1 MFKQFQ
7 TISNFR
13 QRSAIRFR
21 RFCHKAYAAF
31 CSLHRE
37 VTIGRVAAYMT
48 DLEMLKSGKSIAL
61 SALLLLAGVAPAEA
75 DEGVPKDSVPLTAQ
89 QLSLQEVLVVSHKAE
104 VHSEAYRLITQV
116 SRAEIEALPVQTVA
130 DILQYLPGVD
140 VRTRGANGAQ
150 ADISMRGGTFDQVLV
165 LINGVPLS
173 DFHTGHYAL
182 NIPVSTELIER
193 VEVLQGTSASLHG
206 AFSGA
211 INIVTKTTPPQPS
224 PQGREHD
231 VRLKLTAG
239 MNGLVNPEIAATL
252 AIPDKSSS
260 LERVKSSA
268 RSDCR
273 WPSVELPPG
282 GVKPLTINLSAEYSR
297 ADGYYAPSPTEK
309 EATACRN
316 SDFKLANL
324 YFQTRWRGL
333 DVQAGAQW
341 KDAGL
346 GMGYGFGSQ
355 DQFDA
360 TRTAFASAKYEHRWG
375 AWRLDAQAAYRAN
388 YDRYE
393 WHRGQRLYGNFH
405 FAQTASASIAA
416 HYASRIGTTSFGAG
430 VRNENM
436 HSTNLGDTIN
446 PNGQV
451 PNVADFP
458 LADVRVLDLVKG
470 GNRFHANY
478 YAEQTFYYA
487 GLSASI
493 GINGTYNTQF
503 GHHLGGG
510 ANIGYSF
517 EKAGTL
523 YANANRSLRMPTF
536 TDLYYNAGNQLGN
549 RNLKPEEAWL
559 LSIGYK
565 GTLNLLPS
573 TGRSGGA
580 FSWAVDW
587 YYRWGKN
594 IIDWVYV
601 PADTKRP
608 YHAENQQ
615 QVNATGVELSV
626 AYRFPSFFPPSWG
639 EREGPCI
646 SVDYAYTYLDL
657 NLKESGSRYLDYLS
671 HKLSIH
677 LEHGI
682 YKGLGASWTVRFQKR
697 EGQYNNAEGAV
708 TDYQPVWLLDGSIFW
723 QNKYL
728 RVSADCTN
736 MTNTRYYDY
745 GGILQPGAWA
755 KVSIKAML

>member
-1 MFKQFQ
+1 MFK
-7 TISNFR
+7 TILK
-13 QRSAIRFR
+13 QQGIRFR
-21 RFCHKAYAAF
+21 QFSHKAYAAF

-48 DLEMLKSGKSIAL
+48 DLEMLKSGKYIAV
-61 SALLLLAGVAPAEA
+61 SALLLFSGIAAVEA
-75 DEGVPKDSVPLTAQ
+75 DEGVPKDSVPLEAQ

-104 VHSEAYRLITQV
+104 VNSEAYRLITQV
-116 SRAEIEALPVQTVA
+116 SQAEIEALPIQTVA

-165 LINGVPLS
+165 LLNGVPLS

-182 NIPVSTELIER
+182 NIPVSTEMIER
-193 VEVLQGTSASLHG
+193 VEVLQGTSANLHG

-211 INIVTKTTPPQPS
+211 INIVTRNFPS
-224 PQGREHD
+224 LQGGDRG
-231 VRLKLTAG
+231 RLSLKLTAG
-239 MNGLVNPEIAATL
+239 MNGLVNPEIAATFAL
-252 AIPDKSSS
+252 PNHNS
-260 LERVKSSA
+260 LPCGEGR
-268 RSDCR
+268 
-273 WPSVELPPG
+273 G
-282 GVKPLTINLSAEYSR
+282 GVINLSAEYSR
-297 ADGYYAPSPTEK
+297 AEGYYAPRPTEK
-309 EATACRN
+309 EAAACRN
-316 SDFKLANL
+316 SDFQLANI

-360 TRTAFASAKYEHRWG
+360 TRTAFASGRYEHRWG

-405 FAQTASASIAA
+405 FAQTASAALSA
-416 HYASRIGTTSFGAG
+416 HYASKIGTTSFGVS

-446 PNGQV
+446 PDGQV

-458 LADVRVLDLVKG
+458 LTDVRVLDLVKG
-470 GNRFHANY
+470 GNRFHTNY

-510 ANIGYSF
+510 ANIGYEF
-517 EKAGTL
+517 KKAGTI
-523 YANANRSLRMPTF
+523 YVNANRSLRMPTF

-565 GTLNLLPS
+565 GNLSSLPFRE
-573 TGRSGGA
+573 GSGLGS
-580 FSWAVDW
+580 FSWSADW

-601 PADTKRP
+601 PTDTKRP
-608 YHAENQQ
+608 FHAENQQ
-615 QVNATGVELSV
+615 QVNATGLELSL
-626 AYRFPSFFPPSWG
+626 AYRLNEWL
-639 EREGPCI
+639 RCV

-657 NLKESGSRYLDYLS
+657 DLKEAGSRYLDYLS
-671 HKLSIH
+671 HKLAIH

-697 EGQYNNAEGAV
+697 EGQYNNAEGEVA
-708 TDYQPVWLLDGSIFW
+708 DYQPVWLLDGSVYW

-755 KVSIKAML
+755 KVSIKAKLY

>member
-1 MFKQFQ
+1 MFK
-7 TISNFR
+7 TILK
-13 QRSAIRFR
+13 QQGIRFR
-21 RFCHKAYAAF
+21 QFSHKAYAAF

-48 DLEMLKSGKSIAL
+48 DLEMLKSGKSIAV
-61 SALLLLAGVAPAEA
+61 SALLLFSGIAAVEA
-75 DEGVPKDSVPLTAQ
+75 DEGVPKDSVPLEAQ

-104 VHSEAYRLITQV
+104 VNSEAYRLITQV
-116 SRAEIEALPVQTVA
+116 SQAEIEALPIQTVA

-165 LINGVPLS
+165 LLNGVPLS

-182 NIPVSTELIER
+182 NIPVSTEMIER
-193 VEVLQGTSASLHG
+193 VEVLQGTSANLHG

-211 INIVTKTTPPQPS
+211 INIVTRNFPS
-224 PQGREHD
+224 LQGGDRG
-231 VRLKLTAG
+231 RLSLKLTAG
-239 MNGLVNPEIAATL
+239 MNGLVNPEVAASIQKDEAL
-252 AIPDKSSS
+252 F
-260 LERVKSSA
+260 
-268 RSDCR
+268 
-273 WPSVELPPG
+273 
-282 GVKPLTINLSAEYSR
+282 NLSAEYSR
-297 ADGYYAPSPTEK
+297 AEGYYAPRPTEK

-316 SDFKLANL
+316 SDFQLANI

-360 TRTAFASAKYEHRWG
+360 TRTAFASGRYEHRWG

-393 WHRGQRLYGNFH
+393 WHRDQRLYGNFH
-405 FAQTASASIAA
+405 FAQTASAALSA
-416 HYASRIGTTSFGAG
+416 HYASKIGTTSFGVS

-446 PNGQV
+446 PDGQV

-470 GNRFHANY
+470 GNRFHTNY

-510 ANIGYSF
+510 ANIGYEF
-517 EKAGTL
+517 KKAGTI
-523 YANANRSLRMPTF
+523 YMNANRSLRMPTF

-565 GTLNLLPS
+565 GNLSPTLS
-573 TGRSGGA
+573 SREGGR

-601 PADTKRP
+601 PTDTKRP
-608 YHAENQQ
+608 FHAENQQ
-615 QVNATGVELSV
+615 QVNATGLELSL
-626 AYRFPSFFPPSWG
+626 AYRLNEWL
-639 EREGPCI
+639 RCV

-657 NLKESGSRYLDYLS
+657 DLKEAGSRYLDYLS
-671 HKLSIH
+671 HKLAIH

-697 EGQYNNAEGAV
+697 EGQYNNAEGEVA
-708 TDYQPVWLLDGSIFW
+708 DYQPVWLLDGSVYW

-736 MTNTRYYDY
+736 MTNSRYYDY

-755 KVSIKAML
+755 KVSIKAKLY

>member
-1 MFKQFQ
+1 MYAFLLKADSGRLKTYFMFK
-7 TISNFR
+7 TILK
-13 QRSAIRFR
+13 QQGIRFR
-21 RFCHKAYAAF
+21 QFSHKAYAAF

-48 DLEMLKSGKSIAL
+48 DLEMLKSGKSIAV
-61 SALLLLAGVAPAEA
+61 SALLLFSGIAAVEA
-75 DEGVPKDSVPLTAQ
+75 DEGVPKDSVPLEAQ

-104 VHSEAYRLITQV
+104 VNSEAYRLITQV
-116 SRAEIEALPVQTVA
+116 SQAEIEALPIQTVA

-165 LINGVPLS
+165 LLNGVPLS

-182 NIPVSTELIER
+182 NIPVSTEMIER
-193 VEVLQGTSASLHG
+193 VEVLQGTSANLHG

-231 VRLKLTAG
+231 LALKLTAG
-239 MNGLVNPEIAATL
+239 MNGLVNPEVAASIQKDEAL
-252 AIPDKSSS
+252 F
-260 LERVKSSA
+260 
-268 RSDCR
+268 
-273 WPSVELPPG
+273 
-282 GVKPLTINLSAEYSR
+282 NLSAEYSR
-297 ADGYYAPSPTEK
+297 AEGYYAPRPTEK

-316 SDFKLANL
+316 SDFQLANI

-360 TRTAFASAKYEHRWG
+360 TRTAFASGRYEHRWG

-393 WHRGQRLYGNFH
+393 WHRDQRLYGNFH
-405 FAQTASASIAA
+405 FAQTASAALSA
-416 HYASRIGTTSFGAG
+416 HYASKIGTTSFGVS

-446 PNGQV
+446 PDGQV

-458 LADVRVLDLVKG
+458 LADVRVLDLIKG
-470 GNRFHANY
+470 GNRFHTNY

-503 GHHLGGG
+503 GHHLGGE
-510 ANIGYSF
+510 ANIGYEF
-517 EKAGTL
+517 KKAGTI
-523 YANANRSLRMPTF
+523 YVNANRSLRMPTF

-559 LSIGYK
+559 LSVGYK
-565 GTLNLLPS
+565 GNLSSLPCGE
-573 TGRSGGA
+573 GRGGVIS
-580 FSWAVDW
+580 FSADW

-601 PADTKRP
+601 PTDTKRP
-608 YHAENQQ
+608 FHAENQQ
-615 QVNATGVELSV
+615 QVNATGLELSL
-626 AYRFPSFFPPSWG
+626 AYRLNEWL
-639 EREGPCI
+639 RCV

-657 NLKESGSRYLDYLS
+657 DLKEAGSRYLDYLS
-671 HKLSIH
+671 HKLAIH

-682 YKGLGASWTVRFQKR
+682 YKGFGASWTVRFQKR
-697 EGQYNNAEGAV
+697 EGQYNNAEGEVA
-708 TDYQPVWLLDGSIFW
+708 DYQPVWLLDGSVYW
-723 QNKYL
+723 QNQYL

-755 KVSIKAML
+755 KVSIKAKLY

>member
-1 MFKQFQ
+1 MFK
-7 TISNFR
+7 TILK
-13 QRSAIRFR
+13 QQGIRFR
-21 RFCHKAYAAF
+21 QFSHKAYAAF

-48 DLEMLKSGKSIAL
+48 DLEMLKSGKSIAV
-61 SALLLLAGVAPAEA
+61 SALLLFSGIAAVEA
-75 DEGVPKDSVPLTAQ
+75 DEGVPKDSVPLEAQ

-104 VHSEAYRLITQV
+104 VNSEAYRLITQV
-116 SRAEIEALPVQTVA
+116 SQAEIEALPIQTVA

-165 LINGVPLS
+165 LLNGVPLS

-182 NIPVSTELIER
+182 NIPVSTEMIER
-193 VEVLQGTSASLHG
+193 VEVLQGTSANLHG

-211 INIVTKTTPPQPS
+211 INIVTRNFPS
-224 PQGREHD
+224 LQGGDRG
-231 VRLKLTAG
+231 RLSLKLTAG
-239 MNGLVNPEIAATL
+239 MNGLVNPEVAASIQKDEAL
-252 AIPDKSSS
+252 F
-260 LERVKSSA
+260 
-268 RSDCR
+268 
-273 WPSVELPPG
+273 
-282 GVKPLTINLSAEYSR
+282 NLSAEYSR
-297 ADGYYAPSPTEK
+297 AEGYYAPRPTEK

-316 SDFKLANL
+316 SDFQLANI

-360 TRTAFASAKYEHRWG
+360 TRTAFASGRYEHRWG

-405 FAQTASASIAA
+405 FAQTASAALSA
-416 HYASRIGTTSFGAG
+416 HYASRVGTTSFGVS

-446 PNGQV
+446 PDGQV

-470 GNRFHANY
+470 GNRFHTNY

-503 GHHLGGG
+503 GHHVGGG
-510 ANIGYSF
+510 ANIGYEF
-517 EKAGTL
+517 KKAGTI
-523 YANANRSLRMPTF
+523 YVNANRSLRMPTF

-549 RNLKPEEAWL
+549 RNLKPEEASL

-565 GTLNLLPS
+565 GNLSPTLS
-573 TGRSGGA
+573 SREGGR

-601 PADTKRP
+601 PTDTKRP
-608 YHAENQQ
+608 FHAENQQ
-615 QVNATGVELSV
+615 QVNATGLELSL
-626 AYRFPSFFPPSWG
+626 AYRLNEWL
-639 EREGPCI
+639 RCV

-657 NLKESGSRYLDYLS
+657 DLKEAGSRYLDYLS
-671 HKLSIH
+671 HKLAIH

-697 EGQYNNAEGAV
+697 EGQYNNAEGEVA
-708 TDYQPVWLLDGSIFW
+708 DYQPVWLLDGSVYW

-755 KVSIKAML
+755 KVSIKAKLY

>member
-1 MFKQFQ
+1 MFK
-7 TISNFR
+7 TILK
-13 QRSAIRFR
+13 QQGIRFR
-21 RFCHKAYAAF
+21 QFSHKAYAAF

-48 DLEMLKSGKSIAL
+48 DLEMLKSGKSIAV
-61 SALLLLAGVAPAEA
+61 SALLLFSGIAAVEA
-75 DEGVPKDSVPLTAQ
+75 DEGVPKDSVPLEAQ

-104 VHSEAYRLITQV
+104 VNSEAYRLITQV
-116 SRAEIEALPVQTVA
+116 SQAEIEALPVQTVA

-165 LINGVPLS
+165 LLNGVPLS

-182 NIPVSTELIER
+182 NIPVSTEMIER
-193 VEVLQGTSASLHG
+193 VEVLQGTSANLHG

-211 INIVTKTTPPQPS
+211 INIVTKTTLPQPS

-231 VRLKLTAG
+231 LALKLTAG

-252 AIPDKSSS
+252 AIPNKNS
-260 LERVKSSA
+260 LPCGEGR
-268 RSDCR
+268 
-273 WPSVELPPG
+273 G
-282 GVKPLTINLSAEYSR
+282 GVINLSAEYSR
-297 ADGYYAPSPTEK
+297 AEGYYAPRPTEK

-316 SDFKLANL
+316 SDFQLANI

-360 TRTAFASAKYEHRWG
+360 TRTAFASGRYEHRWG

-393 WHRGQRLYGNFH
+393 WHRDQRLYGNFH
-405 FAQTASASIAA
+405 FAQTASAALSA
-416 HYASRIGTTSFGAG
+416 HYASRVGTTSFGVS

-446 PNGQV
+446 PAGQV
-451 PNVADFP
+451 PNVKDFP
-458 LADVRVLDLVKG
+458 LSQVRVLDLVKG
-470 GNRFHANY
+470 GNRFHTNY

-510 ANIGYSF
+510 ANIGYEF
-517 EKAGTL
+517 KKAGTV
-523 YANANRSLRMPTF
+523 YVNANRSLRMPTF

-559 LSIGYK
+559 LSVGYK
-565 GTLNLLPS
+565 GTWKPNPDPS
-573 TGRSGGA
+573 LKGRENKYGS
-580 FSWAVDW
+580 FSWAIDW

-601 PADTKRP
+601 PTDTKRP
-608 YHAENQQ
+608 FHAENQQ
-615 QVNATGVELSV
+615 QVNATGLELSL
-626 AYRFPSFFPPSWG
+626 AYRLNEWL
-639 EREGPCI
+639 RCV

-657 NLKESGSRYLDYLS
+657 DLKEAGSRYLDYLS
-671 HKLSIH
+671 HKLAIH

-697 EGQYNNAEGAV
+697 EGQYNNAEGEVA
-708 TDYQPVWLLDGSIFW
+708 DYQPVWLLDGSVYW
-723 QNKYL
+723 KNKYL

-736 MTNTRYYDY
+736 ITNTRYYDY

-755 KVSIKAML
+755 KISIKAKL

>member
-1 MFKQFQ
+1 MFK
-7 TISNFR
+7 TILK
-13 QRSAIRFR
+13 QQGIRFR
-21 RFCHKAYAAF
+21 RFCHKAYAVF

-48 DLEMLKSGKSIAL
+48 DLEMLKSGKSVAV
-61 SALLLLAGVAPAEA
+61 SALLLFSGIAAVEA
-75 DEGVPKDSVPLTAQ
+75 DEGVPKDSVPLEDQ
-89 QLSLQEVLVVSHKAE
+89 QLCLQEVFVVSHKAE
-104 VHSEAYRLITQV
+104 VNSEAYRLITQV
-116 SRAEIEALPVQTVA
+116 SQAEIEALPVQTVA

-140 VRTRGANGAQ
+140 VRTRGTNGAQ

-165 LINGVPLS
+165 LLNGVPLS

-182 NIPVSTELIER
+182 NIPVSTEMIER
-193 VEVLQGTSASLHG
+193 VEVLQGTSANLHG

-211 INIVTKTTPPQPS
+211 INIVTKTTLPQPS

-231 VRLKLTAG
+231 LALKLTAG

-252 AIPDKSSS
+252 AIPNKNS
-260 LERVKSSA
+260 LPCGEGR
-268 RSDCR
+268 
-273 WPSVELPPG
+273 G
-282 GVKPLTINLSAEYSR
+282 GVINLSAEYSR
-297 ADGYYAPSPTEK
+297 AEGYYAPRPTEK

-316 SDFKLANL
+316 SDFQLANI

-360 TRTAFASAKYEHRWG
+360 TRTAFASGRYEHRWG

-393 WHRGQRLYGNFH
+393 WHRDQRLYGNFH
-405 FAQTASASIAA
+405 FAQTASAALSA
-416 HYASRIGTTSFGAG
+416 HYASRVGTTSFGVS

-446 PNGQV
+446 PDGQV
-451 PNVADFP
+451 PNVKDFP
-458 LADVRVLDLVKG
+458 LSQVRVLDLVKG
-470 GNRFHANY
+470 GNRFHTNY
-478 YAEQTFYYA
+478 YAEQSFYYA

-510 ANIGYSF
+510 ANIGYEF
-517 EKAGTL
+517 KKAGTV
-523 YANANRSLRMPTF
+523 YVNANRSLRMPTF

-559 LSIGYK
+559 LSVGYK
-565 GTLNLLPS
+565 YTPDFGKKGKLS
-573 TGRSGGA
+573 
-580 FSWAVDW
+580 FSVDW

-601 PADTKRP
+601 PTDTKRP
-608 YHAENQQ
+608 FHAENQQ
-615 QVNATGVELSV
+615 QVNATGLELSL
-626 AYRFPSFFPPSWG
+626 AYRLNEWL
-639 EREGPCI
+639 RCV

-657 NLKESGSRYLDYLS
+657 DLKEAGSRYLDYLS
-671 HKLSIH
+671 HKLAIR

-697 EGQYNNAEGAV
+697 EGQYNNAEGEVA
-708 TDYQPVWLLDGSIFW
+708 DYQPVWLLDGSVYW

-736 MTNTRYYDY
+736 ITNTRYYDY

-755 KVSIKAML
+755 KISIKAKL

>member
-1 MFKQFQ
+1 MHAFLKANNYFMFK
-7 TISNFR
+7 TILK
-13 QRSAIRFR
+13 QQGIRFR

-48 DLEMLKSGKSIAL
+48 DLEMLKSGKSIAV
-61 SALLLLAGVAPAEA
+61 SALLLFSGIAAVEA
-75 DEGVPKDSVPLTAQ
+75 DEGVPKDSVPLEAQ

-104 VHSEAYRLITQV
+104 VNSEAYRLITQV
-116 SRAEIEALPVQTVA
+116 SHAEIEALPIQTVA

-150 ADISMRGGTFDQVLV
+150 ADISMRGGTFDQALV
-165 LINGVPLS
+165 LLNGVPLS

-182 NIPVSTELIER
+182 NIPVSTEMIER
-193 VEVLQGTSASLHG
+193 VEVLQGTSANLHG

-211 INIVTKTTPPQPS
+211 INIVTKSS
-224 PQGREHD
+224 PEIS
-231 VRLKLTAG
+231 LKLTAG
-239 MNGLVNPEIAATL
+239 MNGLVNPELAASIQKDEALFNVST
-252 AIPDKSSS
+252 
-260 LERVKSSA
+260 
-268 RSDCR
+268 
-273 WPSVELPPG
+273 
-282 GVKPLTINLSAEYSR
+282 EYSR
-297 ADGYYAPSPTEK
+297 AEGYYAPQPTEK

-316 SDFKLANL
+316 SDFQLANIF
-324 YFQTRWRGL
+324 FQTRWRGL

-360 TRTAFASAKYEHRWG
+360 TRTAFASGRYEHRWG
-375 AWRLDAQAAYRAN
+375 AWRLDAQASYRAN

-393 WHRGQRLYGNFH
+393 WHRDQRLYGNFH
-405 FAQTASASIAA
+405 FAQSASAALSA
-416 HYASRIGTTSFGAG
+416 HYASRVGTISFGVS

-446 PNGQV
+446 PDGQV
-451 PNVADFP
+451 PNVKDFQ
-458 LADVRVLDLVKG
+458 LSQVRVLDLVKG
-470 GNRFHANY
+470 GNRFHTNY

-510 ANIGYSF
+510 ANIGYEF
-517 EKAGTL
+517 KKAGTI

-549 RNLKPEEAWL
+549 MNLKPEEAWL

-565 GTLNLLPS
+565 YTPDFGKKGKLS
-573 TGRSGGA
+573 
-580 FSWAVDW
+580 FSVDW

-601 PADTKRP
+601 PTDTKRP
-608 YHAENQQ
+608 FHAENQQ
-615 QVNATGVELSV
+615 QVNATGLELSL
-626 AYRFPSFFPPSWG
+626 AYRLNEWL
-639 EREGPCI
+639 RCV

-657 NLKESGSRYLDYLS
+657 DLKEAGSRYLDYLS
-671 HKLSIH
+671 HKLAIH

-682 YKGLGASWTVRFQKR
+682 YKGFGASWTVRFQKR
-697 EGQYNNAEGAV
+697 EGQYNNAEGEVA
-708 TDYQPVWLLDGSIFW
+708 DYQPVWLLDGSVYW

-736 MTNTRYYDY
+736 MTNSRYYDY

-755 KVSIKAML
+755 KISIKAKL

>member
-1 MFKQFQ
+1 MFK
-7 TISNFR
+7 TILK
-13 QRSAIRFR
+13 QQGIRFR
-21 RFCHKAYAAF
+21 QFSHKAYAAF

-48 DLEMLKSGKSIAL
+48 DLEMLKSGKSIAV
-61 SALLLLAGVAPAEA
+61 SALLLFSGIAAVEA
-75 DEGVPKDSVPLTAQ
+75 DEGVPKDSVPLEAQ

-104 VHSEAYRLITQV
+104 VNSEAYRLITQV
-116 SRAEIEALPVQTVA
+116 SQAEIEALPIQTVA

-165 LINGVPLS
+165 LLNGVPLS

-182 NIPVSTELIER
+182 NIPVSTEMIER
-193 VEVLQGTSASLHG
+193 VEVLQGTSANLHG

-211 INIVTKTTPPQPS
+211 INIVTKTTPPQGVLRTATGS
-224 PQGREHD
+224 PIEQSSSPAQGREHD
-231 VRLKLTAG
+231 LALKLTAG
-239 MNGLVNPEIAATL
+239 MNGLVNSEIAATFAL
-252 AIPDKSSS
+252 PNHNS
-260 LERVKSSA
+260 LPCGEGR
-268 RSDCR
+268 
-273 WPSVELPPG
+273 G
-282 GVKPLTINLSAEYSR
+282 GVINLSAEYSR
-297 ADGYYAPSPTEK
+297 AEGYYAPRPTEK

-316 SDFKLANL
+316 SDFQLANI

-355 DQFDA
+355 DQLDA
-360 TRTAFASAKYEHRWG
+360 TRTAFASGRYEHRWG

-393 WHRGQRLYGNFH
+393 WHRDQRLYGNFH
-405 FAQTASASIAA
+405 FAQTASSALSA
-416 HYASRIGTTSFGAG
+416 HYASKIGTTSFGVS

-446 PNGQV
+446 PDGQV

-470 GNRFHANY
+470 GNRFHTNY

-510 ANIGYSF
+510 ANIGYEF
-517 EKAGTL
+517 KKAGTI
-523 YANANRSLRMPTF
+523 YVNANRSLRMPTF

-565 GTLNLLPS
+565 GNLSPTLS
-573 TGRSGGA
+573 SREGGR

-601 PADTKRP
+601 PTDTKRP
-608 YHAENQQ
+608 FHAENQQ
-615 QVNATGVELSV
+615 QVNAIGLELSL
-626 AYRFPSFFPPSWG
+626 AYRLNEWL
-639 EREGPCI
+639 RCV

-657 NLKESGSRYLDYLS
+657 DLKEAGSRYLDYLS
-671 HKLSIH
+671 HKLAIH

-682 YKGLGASWTVRFQKR
+682 YKGFGASWTVRFQKR
-697 EGQYNNAEGAV
+697 EGQYNNAEGEVA
-708 TDYQPVWLLDGSIFW
+708 DYQPVWLLDGSVYW

-736 MTNTRYYDY
+736 MTNSRYYDY

-755 KVSIKAML
+755 KISIKAKL

>member
-1 MFKQFQ
+1 MFK
-7 TISNFR
+7 TILK
-13 QRSAIRFR
+13 QQGIRFR

-48 DLEMLKSGKSIAL
+48 DLEMLKSGKSVAV
-61 SALLLLAGVAPAEA
+61 SALLLFSGIAAVEA
-75 DEGVPKDSVPLTAQ
+75 DEGVPKDSVPLEAQ
-89 QLSLQEVLVVSHKAE
+89 QLSLQEVLVFSHKAE
-104 VHSEAYRLITQV
+104 VNSEAYRLITQV
-116 SRAEIEALPVQTVA
+116 SQAEIEALPVQTVA

-165 LINGVPLS
+165 LLNGVPLS

-182 NIPVSTELIER
+182 NIPVSTEMIER
-193 VEVLQGTSASLHG
+193 VEVLQGTSANLHG

-211 INIVTKTTPPQPS
+211 INIVTKTTLPQPS

-231 VRLKLTAG
+231 LALKLTAG

-252 AIPDKSSS
+252 AIPNKNS
-260 LERVKSSA
+260 LPCGEGR
-268 RSDCR
+268 
-273 WPSVELPPG
+273 G
-282 GVKPLTINLSAEYSR
+282 GVINLSAEYSR
-297 ADGYYAPSPTEK
+297 AEGYYAPRPTEK

-316 SDFKLANL
+316 SDFQLANI

-360 TRTAFASAKYEHRWG
+360 TRTAFASGRYEHRWG

-393 WHRGQRLYGNFH
+393 WHRDQRLYGNFH
-405 FAQTASASIAA
+405 FAQTASAALSA
-416 HYASRIGTTSFGAG
+416 HYASRVGTTSFGVS

-451 PNVADFP
+451 PNVEGFP
-458 LADVRVLDLVKG
+458 LSQVRVLDLVKG
-470 GNRFHANY
+470 GNRFHTNY

-510 ANIGYSF
+510 ANIGYEF
-517 EKAGTL
+517 KKAGTV
-523 YANANRSLRMPTF
+523 YVNANRSLRMPTF

-565 GTLNLLPS
+565 GNISPFRGLG
-573 TGRSGGA
+573 GRGGS
-580 FSWAVDW
+580 FSWSADW

-601 PADTKRP
+601 PTDTKRP
-608 YHAENQQ
+608 FHAENQQ
-615 QVNATGVELSV
+615 QVNATGLELSL
-626 AYRFPSFFPPSWG
+626 AYRLNEWL
-639 EREGPCI
+639 RCV

-657 NLKESGSRYLDYLS
+657 DLKEAGSRYLDYLS
-671 HKLSIH
+671 HKLAIH

-697 EGQYNNAEGAV
+697 EGQYNNAEGEVA
-708 TDYQPVWLLDGSIFW
+708 DYQPVWLLDGSVYW
-723 QNKYL
+723 KNKYL

-736 MTNTRYYDY
+736 ITNTRYYDY

-755 KVSIKAML
+755 KISIKAKL

>member
-1 MFKQFQ
+1 MHAFLLKADSGRLKTYFMFK
-7 TISNFR
+7 TILK
-13 QRSAIRFR
+13 QQGIRFR
-21 RFCHKAYAAF
+21 QFSHKAYAAF

-48 DLEMLKSGKSIAL
+48 DLEMLKSGKSIAV
-61 SALLLLAGVAPAEA
+61 SALLLFSGIAAVEA
-75 DEGVPKDSVPLTAQ
+75 DEGVPKDSVPLEAQ

-104 VHSEAYRLITQV
+104 VNSEAYRLITQV
-116 SRAEIEALPVQTVA
+116 SQAEIEALPIQTVA

-165 LINGVPLS
+165 LLNGVPLS

-182 NIPVSTELIER
+182 NIPVSTEMIER
-193 VEVLQGTSASLHG
+193 VEVLQGTSANLHG

-231 VRLKLTAG
+231 LTLKLTAG
-239 MNGLVNPEIAATL
+239 MNGLVNPEVAASIQKDEAL
-252 AIPDKSSS
+252 F
-260 LERVKSSA
+260 
-268 RSDCR
+268 
-273 WPSVELPPG
+273 
-282 GVKPLTINLSAEYSR
+282 NLSAEYSR
-297 ADGYYAPSPTEK
+297 AEGYYAPRPTEK

-316 SDFKLANL
+316 SDFQLANI

-360 TRTAFASAKYEHRWG
+360 TRTAFASGRYEHRWG

-405 FAQTASASIAA
+405 FAQTASAALSA
-416 HYASRIGTTSFGAG
+416 HYASKIGTTSFGVS

-446 PNGQV
+446 PDGQV

-470 GNRFHANY
+470 GNRFHTNY

-503 GHHLGGG
+503 GHHVGGG
-510 ANIGYSF
+510 ANIGYEF
-517 EKAGTL
+517 KKAGTI
-523 YANANRSLRMPTF
+523 YVNANRSLRMPTF

-565 GTLNLLPS
+565 GNLSSLPCGE
-573 TGRSGGA
+573 GRGGVIS
-580 FSWAVDW
+580 FSADW

-601 PADTKRP
+601 PTDTKRP
-608 YHAENQQ
+608 FHAENQQ
-615 QVNATGVELSV
+615 QVNATGLELSL
-626 AYRFPSFFPPSWG
+626 AYRLNEWL
-639 EREGPCI
+639 RCV

-657 NLKESGSRYLDYLS
+657 DLKEAGSRYLDYLS
-671 HKLSIH
+671 HKLAIH

-697 EGQYNNAEGAV
+697 EGQYNNAEGEVA
-708 TDYQPVWLLDGSIFW
+708 DYQPVWLLDGSVYW

-736 MTNTRYYDY
+736 MTNSRYYDY

-755 KVSIKAML
+755 KVSIKAKLY

>member
-1 MFKQFQ
+1 MFKVILKQQ
-7 TISNFR
+7 G
-13 QRSAIRFR
+13 IRFR

-31 CSLHRE
+31 CSVHRE

-48 DLEMLKSGKSIAL
+48 DLEMLKSGKSIAV
-61 SALLLLAGVAPAEA
+61 SALLLFAGVASAET
-75 DEGVPKDSVPLTAQ
+75 DEGVPKDSVPLNSQ

-116 SRAEIEALPVQTVA
+116 SHAEIEALPIQSVA
-130 DILQYLPGVD
+130 DILQYLPGID

-165 LINGVPLS
+165 LLNGVPLS

-182 NIPVSTELIER
+182 NIPISSEIIER
-193 VEVLQGTSASLHG
+193 VEVLQGTSANLHG

-211 INIVTKTTPPQPS
+211 INIVTRTAVSTGKD
-224 PQGREHD
+224 HD
-231 VRLKLTAG
+231 VALKLTAG
-239 MNGLVNPEIAATL
+239 MNGLVNPQVAASIKKDEAL
-252 AIPDKSSS
+252 FN
-260 LERVKSSA
+260 V
-268 RSDCR
+268 
-273 WPSVELPPG
+273 
-282 GVKPLTINLSAEYSR
+282 SAEYSR
-297 ADGYYAPSPTEK
+297 AEGYYAPNPTEK
-309 EATACRN
+309 EAIACRN
-316 SDFKLANL
+316 SDFQLANL
-324 YFQTRWRGL
+324 YFQTRWKGL

-405 FAQTASASIAA
+405 FAQTASASLAA
-416 HYASRIGTTSFGAG
+416 HYASQVGTTSFGVS

-451 PNVADFP
+451 PNVAGFP
-458 LADVRVLDLVKG
+458 LSEVRVLDLVKG
-470 GNRFHANY
+470 GNRFHTNY

-510 ANIGYSF
+510 ANIGYTF

-559 LSIGYK
+559 LSVGYK
-565 GTLNLLPS
+565 YTPDFGKAGKLSLS
-573 TGRSGGA
+573 A
-580 FSWAVDW
+580 DW

-601 PADTKRP
+601 PTDTKRP
-608 YHAENQQ
+608 YHAMNQQ

-626 AYRFPSFFPPSWG
+626 AYRLNKWL
-639 EREGPCI
+639 RCI

-682 YKGLGASWTVRFQKR
+682 YKGLGASWTVRFHKR

-708 TDYQPVWLLDGSIFW
+708 ADYQPVWLLDGSIFW

>member
-1 MFKQFQ
+1 MFK
-7 TISNFR
+7 TILK
-13 QRSAIRFR
+13 QQGIRFR
-21 RFCHKAYAAF
+21 QFSHKAYAAF

-48 DLEMLKSGKSIAL
+48 DLEMLKSGKSIAV
-61 SALLLLAGVAPAEA
+61 SALLLFSGIAAVEA
-75 DEGVPKDSVPLTAQ
+75 DEGVPKDSVPLEAQ

-104 VHSEAYRLITQV
+104 VNSEAYRLITQV
-116 SRAEIEALPVQTVA
+116 SQAEIEALPIQTVA

-165 LINGVPLS
+165 LLNGVPLS

-182 NIPVSTELIER
+182 NIPVSTEMIER
-193 VEVLQGTSASLHG
+193 VEVLQGTSANLHG

-231 VRLKLTAG
+231 LTLKLTAG
-239 MNGLVNPEIAATL
+239 MNGLVNPEVAASIQKDEAL
-252 AIPDKSSS
+252 F
-260 LERVKSSA
+260 
-268 RSDCR
+268 
-273 WPSVELPPG
+273 
-282 GVKPLTINLSAEYSR
+282 NLSAEYSR
-297 ADGYYAPSPTEK
+297 AEGYYAPRPTEK

-316 SDFKLANL
+316 SDFQLANI

-360 TRTAFASAKYEHRWG
+360 TRTAFASGRYEHRWG

-405 FAQTASASIAA
+405 FAQTASAALSA
-416 HYASRIGTTSFGAG
+416 HYASKVGTTSFGVS

-446 PNGQV
+446 PDGQV

-470 GNRFHANY
+470 GNRFHTNY

-510 ANIGYSF
+510 ANIGYEF
-517 EKAGTL
+517 KKAGTI
-523 YANANRSLRMPTF
+523 YVNANRSLRMPTF

-565 GTLNLLPS
+565 GNLSPTLS
-573 TGRSGGA
+573 SREGGR

-601 PADTKRP
+601 PTDTKRP
-608 YHAENQQ
+608 FHAENQQ
-615 QVNATGVELSV
+615 QVNATGLELSL
-626 AYRFPSFFPPSWG
+626 AYRLNEWL
-639 EREGPCI
+639 RCV

-657 NLKESGSRYLDYLS
+657 DLKEAGSRYLDYLS
-671 HKLSIH
+671 HKLAIH

-682 YKGLGASWTVRFQKR
+682 YKGFGASWTVRFQKR
-697 EGQYNNAEGAV
+697 EGQYNNAEGEVA
-708 TDYQPVWLLDGSIFW
+708 DYQPVWLLDGSVYW

-755 KVSIKAML
+755 KVSIKAKLY

>member
-1 MFKQFQ
+1 MFK
-7 TISNFR
+7 TILK
-13 QRSAIRFR
+13 QQGIRFR
-21 RFCHKAYAAF
+21 QFSHKAYAAF

-48 DLEMLKSGKSIAL
+48 DLEMLKSGKSIAV
-61 SALLLLAGVAPAEA
+61 SALLLFSGIAAVEA
-75 DEGVPKDSVPLTAQ
+75 DEGVPKDSVPLEAQ

-104 VHSEAYRLITQV
+104 VNSEAYRLITQV
-116 SRAEIEALPVQTVA
+116 SQAEIEALPIQTVA

-165 LINGVPLS
+165 LLNGVPLS

-182 NIPVSTELIER
+182 NIPVSTEMIER
-193 VEVLQGTSASLHG
+193 VEVLQGTSANLHG

-211 INIVTKTTPPQPS
+211 INIVTKTTPPQGVLRTATGS
-224 PQGREHD
+224 PIEQSSSPAQGREHD
-231 VRLKLTAG
+231 LTLKLTAG
-239 MNGLVNPEIAATL
+239 MNGLVNPEVAASIQKDEAL
-252 AIPDKSSS
+252 F
-260 LERVKSSA
+260 
-268 RSDCR
+268 
-273 WPSVELPPG
+273 
-282 GVKPLTINLSAEYSR
+282 NLSAEYSR
-297 ADGYYAPSPTEK
+297 AEGYYAPRPTEK

-316 SDFKLANL
+316 SDFQLANI

-360 TRTAFASAKYEHRWG
+360 TRTAFASGRYEHRWG
-375 AWRLDAQAAYRAN
+375 AWRLEAQAAYRAN

-393 WHRGQRLYGNFH
+393 WHRDQRLYGNFH
-405 FAQTASASIAA
+405 FAQTASAALSA
-416 HYASRIGTTSFGAG
+416 HYASKIGTTSFG
-430 VRNENM
+430 VSIRNENM

-446 PNGQV
+446 PDGQV

-458 LADVRVLDLVKG
+458 LTDVRVLDLVKG
-470 GNRFHANY
+470 GNRFHTNY

-510 ANIGYSF
+510 ANIGYEF
-517 EKAGTL
+517 KKAGTI
-523 YANANRSLRMPTF
+523 YVNANRSLRMPTF

-565 GTLNLLPS
+565 GNLSPFR
-573 TGRSGGA
+573 GSGGS
-580 FSWAVDW
+580 FSWSVDW

-601 PADTKRP
+601 PTDTKRP
-608 YHAENQQ
+608 FHAENQQ
-615 QVNATGVELSV
+615 QVNATGLELSL
-626 AYRFPSFFPPSWG
+626 AYRLNEWL
-639 EREGPCI
+639 RCV

-657 NLKESGSRYLDYLS
+657 DLKEAGSRYLDYLS
-671 HKLSIH
+671 HKLAIH

-697 EGQYNNAEGAV
+697 EGQYNNAEGEVA
-708 TDYQPVWLLDGSIFW
+708 DYQPVWLLDGSVYW

-736 MTNTRYYDY
+736 MTNSRYYDY

-755 KVSIKAML
+755 KVSIKAKLY

>member
-1 MFKQFQ
+1 MFK
-7 TISNFR
+7 TILK
-13 QRSAIRFR
+13 QQGIRFR
-21 RFCHKAYAAF
+21 QFSHKAYAAF

-48 DLEMLKSGKSIAL
+48 DLEMLKSGKSIAV
-61 SALLLLAGVAPAEA
+61 SALLLFSGIAAVEA
-75 DEGVPKDSVPLTAQ
+75 DEGVPKDSVPLEAQ

-104 VHSEAYRLITQV
+104 VNSEAYRLITQV
-116 SRAEIEALPVQTVA
+116 SQAEIEALPIQTVA

-165 LINGVPLS
+165 LLNGVPLS

-182 NIPVSTELIER
+182 NIPVSTEMIER
-193 VEVLQGTSASLHG
+193 VEVLQGTSANLHG

-211 INIVTKTTPPQPS
+211 INIVTKTTLPQGVLRTATGS
-224 PQGREHD
+224 PIEQSSSPAQGREHD
-231 VRLKLTAG
+231 LALKLTAG
-239 MNGLVNPEIAATL
+239 MNGLVNSEIAATFAL
-252 AIPDKSSS
+252 PNHNS
-260 LERVKSSA
+260 LPCGEGR
-268 RSDCR
+268 
-273 WPSVELPPG
+273 G
-282 GVKPLTINLSAEYSR
+282 GVINLSAEYSR
-297 ADGYYAPSPTEK
+297 AEGYYAPRPTEK

-316 SDFKLANL
+316 SDFQLANI

-360 TRTAFASAKYEHRWG
+360 TRTAFASGRYEHRWG

-393 WHRGQRLYGNFH
+393 WHRDQRLYGNFH
-405 FAQTASASIAA
+405 FAQTASAALSA
-416 HYASRIGTTSFGAG
+416 HYASKIGTTSFGVS

-446 PNGQV
+446 PDGQV

-470 GNRFHANY
+470 GNRFHTNY

-510 ANIGYSF
+510 ANIGYEF
-517 EKAGTL
+517 KKAGTI
-523 YANANRSLRMPTF
+523 YVNANRSLRMPTF

-565 GTLNLLPS
+565 GNLSPTLS
-573 TGRSGGA
+573 SREGGR

-601 PADTKRP
+601 PTDTKRP
-608 YHAENQQ
+608 FHAENQQ
-615 QVNATGVELSV
+615 QVNATGLELSL
-626 AYRFPSFFPPSWG
+626 AYRLNEWL
-639 EREGPCI
+639 RCV

-657 NLKESGSRYLDYLS
+657 DLKEAGSRYLDYLS
-671 HKLSIH
+671 HKLAIH

-682 YKGLGASWTVRFQKR
+682 YKGFGASWTVRFQKR
-697 EGQYNNAEGAV
+697 EGQYNNAEGEVA
-708 TDYQPVWLLDGSIFW
+708 DYQPVWLLDGSVYW
-723 QNKYL
+723 QNQYL

-755 KVSIKAML
+755 KISIKAKL

>member
-1 MFKQFQ
+1 MFKPIQQ
-7 TISNFR
+7 PR
-13 QRSAIRFR
+13 GIRFR

-37 VTIGRVAAYMT
+37 VTIGRIAGYMT
-48 DLEMLKSGKSIAL
+48 DLEMLKQGKSIAVA
-61 SALLLLAGVAPAEA
+61 ALLLVSGIAAAET
-75 DEGVPKDSVPLTAQ
+75 DEGVPPDSTALTAQ
-89 QLSLQEVLVVSHKAE
+89 QLSLQEVLVTAQKAE

-116 SRAEIEALPVQTVA
+116 SHAGIQALPIQTVA
-130 DILQYLPGVD
+130 DILQYLPGID

-165 LINGVPLS
+165 MLNGVSLS

-182 NIPVSTELIER
+182 NIPISTELIER
-193 VEVLQGTSASLHG
+193 IEVLQGTSASLHG

-211 INIVTKTTPPQPS
+211 INIVTKHQSDSEEKSPS
-224 PQGREHD
+224 FQGGDRG
-231 VRLKLTAG
+231 RLSLKLTAG
-239 MNGLVNPEIAATL
+239 MNGLVNPEVAAT
-252 AIPDKSSS
+252 IQ
-260 LERVKSSA
+260 
-268 RSDCR
+268 
-273 WPSVELPPG
+273 PSNYLKPSNGEQ
-282 GVKPLTINLSAEYSR
+282 PLTINLSAEYSR

-346 GMGYGFGSQ
+346 GMGYGFGSL

-375 AWRLDAQAAYRAN
+375 AWRMDAQASYRAN

-405 FAQTASASIAA
+405 FAQTASAAIAA
-416 HYASRIGTTSFGAG
+416 HYASRIGTTSFGVS

-458 LADVRVLDLVKG
+458 LSQVLVLDLVRG

-478 YAEQTFYYA
+478 YAGQTFYYA
-487 GLSASI
+487 GLSASV

-510 ANIGYSF
+510 ANIGYAF
-517 EKAGTL
+517 PKGGTV
-523 YANANRSLRMPTF
+523 YVNANRSLRMPTF

-559 LSIGYK
+559 LSVGYK
-565 GTLNLLPS
+565 DEWRLGTTISNQATTSLKPFQTPSSGGTLS
-573 TGRSGGA
+573 VA
-580 FSWAVDW
+580 ADW
-587 YYRWGKN
+587 YYRWGRN

-601 PADTKRP
+601 AEDAKRP
-608 YHAENQQ
+608 YHAMNQQ
-615 QVNATGVELSV
+615 RVNATGVELSV
-626 AYRFPSFFPPSWG
+626 AYRLNEWL
-639 EREGPCI
+639 RCV
-646 SVDYAYTYLDL
+646 SVDYAYTYLDI

-671 HKLSIH
+671 HKLAIH

-682 YKGLGASWTVRFQKR
+682 YKGFGASWTVRFQKR

-708 TDYQPVWLLDGSIFW
+708 QDYTPVWLLDGSVYW
-723 QNKYL
+723 QNRFL

-755 KVSIKAML
+755 KVTVKAVL

>member
-1 MFKQFQ
+1 MQICKKNSNFARFFESTIQMFKNYSFKK
-7 TISNFR
+7 R
-13 QRSAIRFR
+13 IRFR

-173 DFHTGHYAL
+173 DFHTGHYTL

-211 INIVTKTTPPQPS
+211 VNIVTKNEQ
-224 PQGREHD
+224 RDKD
-231 VRLKLTAG
+231 VIIKLTAG
-239 MNGLVNPEIAATL
+239 MNGLVNPEVAAT
-252 AIPDKSSS
+252 IQPSKQ
-260 LERVKSSA
+260 
-268 RSDCR
+268 RSDK
-273 WPSVELPPG
+273 PLNGEQ
-282 GVKPLTINLSAEYSR
+282 PLTINLSAEYSR

-416 HYASRIGTTSFGAG
+416 HYASRIGTTSFGVG

-458 LADVRVLDLVKG
+458 LSDVRVLNLVKG

-487 GLSASI
+487 GLAASI

-559 LSIGYK
+559 LSVGYK
-565 GTLNLLPS
+565 YTPDFGKAGKLRL
-573 TGRSGGA
+573 A
-580 FSWAVDW
+580 ADW

-601 PADTKRP
+601 ASDAKRP

-626 AYRFPSFFPPSWG
+626 AYRLNEWL
-639 EREGPCI
+639 RCI

-708 TDYQPVWLLDGSIFW
+708 ADYQPVWLLDGSVFW

>member
-1 MFKQFQ
+1 MFK
-7 TISNFR
+7 TILK
-13 QRSAIRFR
+13 QQGIRFR
-21 RFCHKAYAAF
+21 QFSHKAYAAF

-48 DLEMLKSGKSIAL
+48 DLEMLKSGKSIAV
-61 SALLLLAGVAPAEA
+61 SALLLFSGIAAVEA
-75 DEGVPKDSVPLTAQ
+75 DEGVPKDSVPLEAQ

-104 VHSEAYRLITQV
+104 VNSEAYRLITQV
-116 SRAEIEALPVQTVA
+116 SQAEIEALPIQTVA

-165 LINGVPLS
+165 LLNGVPLS

-182 NIPVSTELIER
+182 NIPVSTEMIER
-193 VEVLQGTSASLHG
+193 VEVLQGTSANLHG

-211 INIVTKTTPPQPS
+211 INIVTKQAVSRQPS
-224 PQGREHD
+224 D

-239 MNGLVNPEIAATL
+239 MNGLVNPEVAASIQKDEAL
-252 AIPDKSSS
+252 F
-260 LERVKSSA
+260 
-268 RSDCR
+268 
-273 WPSVELPPG
+273 
-282 GVKPLTINLSAEYSR
+282 NLSAEYSR
-297 ADGYYAPSPTEK
+297 AEGYYAPRPTEK

-316 SDFKLANL
+316 SDFQLANI

-360 TRTAFASAKYEHRWG
+360 TRTAFASGRYEHRWG

-393 WHRGQRLYGNFH
+393 WHRDQRLYGNFH
-405 FAQTASASIAA
+405 FAQTASAALSA
-416 HYASRIGTTSFGAG
+416 HYASKIGTTSFGVS

-446 PNGQV
+446 PDGQV

-458 LADVRVLDLVKG
+458 LADVRVLDLIKG
-470 GNRFHANY
+470 GNRFHTNY

-510 ANIGYSF
+510 ANIGYEF
-517 EKAGTL
+517 KKAGTI
-523 YANANRSLRMPTF
+523 YVNANRSLRMPTF

-559 LSIGYK
+559 LSVGYK
-565 GTLNLLPS
+565 GNLSSLPFRE
-573 TGRSGGA
+573 GSGLGS
-580 FSWAVDW
+580 FSFSADW

-601 PADTKRP
+601 PTDTKRP
-608 YHAENQQ
+608 FHAENQQ
-615 QVNATGVELSV
+615 QVNATGLELSL
-626 AYRFPSFFPPSWG
+626 AYRLNEWL
-639 EREGPCI
+639 RCV

-657 NLKESGSRYLDYLS
+657 DLKEAGSRYLDYLS
-671 HKLSIH
+671 HKLAIH

-682 YKGLGASWTVRFQKR
+682 YKGFGASWTVRFQKR
-697 EGQYNNAEGAV
+697 EGQYNNAEGEVA
-708 TDYQPVWLLDGSIFW
+708 DYQPVWLLDGSVYW

-736 MTNTRYYDY
+736 MTNSRYYDY

-755 KVSIKAML
+755 KVSIKAKLY

>member
-1 MFKQFQ
+1 MHAFLKANNYFMFK
-7 TISNFR
+7 TILK
-13 QRSAIRFR
+13 QQGIRFR

-48 DLEMLKSGKSIAL
+48 DLEMLKSGKSVAV
-61 SALLLLAGVAPAEA
+61 SALLLFSGIAAVEA
-75 DEGVPKDSVPLTAQ
+75 DEGVPKDSVPLEDQ

-104 VHSEAYRLITQV
+104 VNSEAYRLITQV
-116 SRAEIEALPVQTVA
+116 SQAEIEALPVQTVA

-165 LINGVPLS
+165 LLNGVPLS

-182 NIPVSTELIER
+182 NIPVSTEMIER
-193 VEVLQGTSASLHG
+193 VEVLQGTSANLHG

-211 INIVTKTTPPQPS
+211 INIVTKSS
-224 PQGREHD
+224 PEIS
-231 VRLKLTAG
+231 LKLTAG
-239 MNGLVNPEIAATL
+239 MNGLVNPELAASIQKDDAL
-252 AIPDKSSS
+252 FN
-260 LERVKSSA
+260 V
-268 RSDCR
+268 
-273 WPSVELPPG
+273 
-282 GVKPLTINLSAEYSR
+282 SAEYSR
-297 ADGYYAPSPTEK
+297 AEGYYAPRPTEK

-316 SDFKLANL
+316 SDFQLANI

-360 TRTAFASAKYEHRWG
+360 TRTAFASGRYEHRWG

-393 WHRGQRLYGNFH
+393 WHRDQRLYGNFH
-405 FAQTASASIAA
+405 FAQTASAALSA
-416 HYASRIGTTSFGAG
+416 HYASRVGTTSFGVS

-446 PNGQV
+446 PDGQV

-470 GNRFHANY
+470 GNRFHTNY
-478 YAEQTFYYA
+478 YAEQSFYYA

-510 ANIGYSF
+510 ANIGYEF
-517 EKAGTL
+517 KKVGTV
-523 YANANRSLRMPTF
+523 YVNANRSLRMPTF

-559 LSIGYK
+559 LSVGYK
-565 GTLNLLPS
+565 GTW
-573 TGRSGGA
+573 SGL
-580 FSWAVDW
+580 SWSADW

-601 PADTKRP
+601 PTDTKRP
-608 YHAENQQ
+608 FHAENQQ
-615 QVNATGVELSV
+615 QVNATGLELSL
-626 AYRFPSFFPPSWG
+626 AYRLNEWL
-639 EREGPCI
+639 RCV

-657 NLKESGSRYLDYLS
+657 DLKEAGSRYLDYLS
-671 HKLSIH
+671 HKLAIH

-697 EGQYNNAEGAV
+697 EGQYNNAEGEVA
-708 TDYQPVWLLDGSIFW
+708 DYQPVWLLDGSVYW
-723 QNKYL
+723 QNTYL

-736 MTNTRYYDY
+736 MTNSRYYDY

-755 KVSIKAML
+755 KISIKAKL

>member
-1 MFKQFQ
+1 MFK
-7 TISNFR
+7 TILK
-13 QRSAIRFR
+13 QQGIRFR
-21 RFCHKAYAAF
+21 QFSHKAYAAF

-48 DLEMLKSGKSIAL
+48 DLEMLKSGKSIAV
-61 SALLLLAGVAPAEA
+61 SALLLFSGIAAVEA
-75 DEGVPKDSVPLTAQ
+75 DEGVPKDSVPLEAQ

-104 VHSEAYRLITQV
+104 VNSEAYRLITQV
-116 SRAEIEALPVQTVA
+116 SQAEIEALPIQTVA

-165 LINGVPLS
+165 LLNGVPLS

-182 NIPVSTELIER
+182 NIPVSTEMIER
-193 VEVLQGTSASLHG
+193 VEVLQGTSANLHG

-211 INIVTKTTPPQPS
+211 INIVTRNFPS
-224 PQGREHD
+224 LQGGDRG
-231 VRLKLTAG
+231 RLSLKLTAG
-239 MNGLVNPEIAATL
+239 MNGLVNPEVAASIQKDEAL
-252 AIPDKSSS
+252 F
-260 LERVKSSA
+260 
-268 RSDCR
+268 
-273 WPSVELPPG
+273 
-282 GVKPLTINLSAEYSR
+282 NLSAEYSR
-297 ADGYYAPSPTEK
+297 AEGYYAPRPTEK

-316 SDFKLANL
+316 SDFQLANI

-360 TRTAFASAKYEHRWG
+360 TRTAFASGRYEHRWG

-393 WHRGQRLYGNFH
+393 WHRDQRLYGNFH
-405 FAQTASASIAA
+405 FAQTASAALSA
-416 HYASRIGTTSFGAG
+416 HYASKIGTTSFGVS

-446 PNGQV
+446 PDGQV

-470 GNRFHANY
+470 GNRFHTNY

-510 ANIGYSF
+510 ANIGYEF
-517 EKAGTL
+517 KKAGTI
-523 YANANRSLRMPTF
+523 YVNANRSLRMPTF

-559 LSIGYK
+559 LSVGYK
-565 GTLNLLPS
+565 GNLSSLPFRE
-573 TGRSGGA
+573 GSGLGS

-601 PADTKRP
+601 PTDTKRP
-608 YHAENQQ
+608 FHAENQQ
-615 QVNATGVELSV
+615 QVNATGLELSL
-626 AYRFPSFFPPSWG
+626 AYRLNEWL
-639 EREGPCI
+639 RCV

-657 NLKESGSRYLDYLS
+657 DLKEAGSRYLDYLS
-671 HKLSIH
+671 HKLTIH

-697 EGQYNNAEGAV
+697 EGQYNNAEGEVA
-708 TDYQPVWLLDGSIFW
+708 DYQPVWLLDGSVYW

-736 MTNTRYYDY
+736 MTNSRYYDY

-755 KVSIKAML
+755 KVSIKAKLY

>member
-1 MFKQFQ
+1 MFK
-7 TISNFR
+7 TILK
-13 QRSAIRFR
+13 QPGIRFR
-21 RFCHKAYAAF
+21 QFSHKAYAAF

-48 DLEMLKSGKSIAL
+48 DLEMLKSGKSIAV
-61 SALLLLAGVAPAEA
+61 SALLLFSGIAAVEA
-75 DEGVPKDSVPLTAQ
+75 DEGVPKDSVPLEAQ

-104 VHSEAYRLITQV
+104 VNSEAYRLITQV
-116 SRAEIEALPVQTVA
+116 SQAEIEALPIQTVA

-165 LINGVPLS
+165 LLNGVPLS

-182 NIPVSTELIER
+182 NIPVSTEMIER
-193 VEVLQGTSASLHG
+193 VEVLQGTSANLHG

-211 INIVTKTTPPQPS
+211 INIVTKQAVSRQPS
-224 PQGREHD
+224 D
-231 VRLKLTAG
+231 VRLTLTAG
-239 MNGLVNPEIAATL
+239 MNGLVNPEVAASIQKDEAL
-252 AIPDKSSS
+252 F
-260 LERVKSSA
+260 
-268 RSDCR
+268 
-273 WPSVELPPG
+273 
-282 GVKPLTINLSAEYSR
+282 NLSAEYSR
-297 ADGYYAPSPTEK
+297 AEGYYAPRPTEK

-316 SDFKLANL
+316 SDFQLANI

-360 TRTAFASAKYEHRWG
+360 TRTAFASGRYEHRWG

-405 FAQTASASIAA
+405 FAQTASAALSA
-416 HYASRIGTTSFGAG
+416 HYASKIGTTSFGVS

-446 PNGQV
+446 PDGQV

-470 GNRFHANY
+470 GNRFHTNY

-510 ANIGYSF
+510 ANIGYEF
-517 EKAGTL
+517 KKAGTI
-523 YANANRSLRMPTF
+523 YVNANRSLRMPTF

-565 GTLNLLPS
+565 GNLSPTLS
-573 TGRSGGA
+573 SREGGR

-601 PADTKRP
+601 PTDTKRP
-608 YHAENQQ
+608 FHAENQQ
-615 QVNATGVELSV
+615 QVNATGLELSL
-626 AYRFPSFFPPSWG
+626 AYRLNEWL
-639 EREGPCI
+639 RCV

-657 NLKESGSRYLDYLS
+657 DLKEAGSRYLDYLS
-671 HKLSIH
+671 HKLAIH

-697 EGQYNNAEGAV
+697 EGQYNNAEGEVA
-708 TDYQPVWLLDGSIFW
+708 DYQPVWLLDGSVYW

-736 MTNTRYYDY
+736 MTNSRYYDY

-755 KVSIKAML
+755 KVSIKAKLY

>member
-1 MFKQFQ
+1 MLKVILKQQ
-7 TISNFR
+7 G
-13 QRSAIRFR
+13 IRFR

-48 DLEMLKSGKSIAL
+48 DLEMLKSGKSITV
-61 SALLLLAGVAPAEA
+61 SALLLFAGIASAEA
-75 DEGVPKDSVPLTAQ
+75 DEGVPKDSVPLNSQ

-116 SRAEIEALPVQTVA
+116 SHAEIEALPIQSVA
-130 DILQYLPGVD
+130 DILQYLPGID

-165 LINGVPLS
+165 LLNGVPIS

-182 NIPVSTELIER
+182 NIPISSEIIER
-193 VEVLQGTSASLHG
+193 VEVLQGTSANLHG

-211 INIVTKTTPPQPS
+211 INIVTKSKVESQKS
-224 PQGREHD
+224 KEIA
-231 VRLKLTAG
+231 LKLTAG
-239 MNGLVNPEIAATL
+239 MNGLVNPQVAASIKKDEAL
-252 AIPDKSSS
+252 FN
-260 LERVKSSA
+260 V
-268 RSDCR
+268 
-273 WPSVELPPG
+273 
-282 GVKPLTINLSAEYSR
+282 SAEYSR
-297 ADGYYAPSPTEK
+297 AEGYYAPNPTEK
-309 EATACRN
+309 EAIACRN
-316 SDFKLANL
+316 SDFQLANL
-324 YFQTRWRGL
+324 YFQTRWKGL

-405 FAQTASASIAA
+405 FAQTASAALAA
-416 HYASRIGTTSFGAG
+416 HYASQVGTTSFGVS

-451 PNVADFP
+451 PNVAGFP
-458 LADVRVLDLVKG
+458 LSEVRVLDLVKG
-470 GNRFHANY
+470 GNRFHTNY

-510 ANIGYSF
+510 ANIGYTF

-559 LSIGYK
+559 LSVGYK
-565 GTLNLLPS
+565 YTPDFGKAGKLSLS
-573 TGRSGGA
+573 A
-580 FSWAVDW
+580 DW
-587 YYRWGKN
+587 YYRWGRN

-601 PADTKRP
+601 PTDTKRP
-608 YHAENQQ
+608 YHAMNQQ

-626 AYRFPSFFPPSWG
+626 AYRLNEWL
-639 EREGPCI
+639 RCI

-708 TDYQPVWLLDGSIFW
+708 ADYQPVWLLDGSIFW

>member
-1 MFKQFQ
+1 MHAFLKANNYFMFK
-7 TISNFR
+7 TILK
-13 QRSAIRFR
+13 QQGIRFR
-21 RFCHKAYAAF
+21 QFSHKAYAAF

-48 DLEMLKSGKSIAL
+48 DLEMLKSGKSIAV
-61 SALLLLAGVAPAEA
+61 SALLLFSGIAAVEA
-75 DEGVPKDSVPLTAQ
+75 DEGVPKDSVPLEAQ

-104 VHSEAYRLITQV
+104 VNSEAYRLITQV
-116 SRAEIEALPVQTVA
+116 SHAEIEALPIQTVA

-165 LINGVPLS
+165 LLNGVPLS

-182 NIPVSTELIER
+182 NIPVSTEMIER
-193 VEVLQGTSASLHG
+193 VEVLQGTSANLHG

-211 INIVTKTTPPQPS
+211 INIVTKSS
-224 PQGREHD
+224 PEIS
-231 VRLKLTAG
+231 LKLTAG
-239 MNGLVNPEIAATL
+239 MNGLVNPELAASIQKDEAL
-252 AIPDKSSS
+252 FN
-260 LERVKSSA
+260 V
-268 RSDCR
+268 
-273 WPSVELPPG
+273 
-282 GVKPLTINLSAEYSR
+282 SAEYSR
-297 ADGYYAPSPTEK
+297 AEGYYAPRPTEK

-316 SDFKLANL
+316 SDFQLANI

-360 TRTAFASAKYEHRWG
+360 TRTAFASGRYEHRWG
-375 AWRLDAQAAYRAN
+375 AWRLDAQASYRAN

-393 WHRGQRLYGNFH
+393 WHRDQRLYGNFH
-405 FAQTASASIAA
+405 FAQTASAALSA
-416 HYASRIGTTSFGAG
+416 HYASKIGTTSFGVS

-446 PNGQV
+446 PDGQV
-451 PNVADFP
+451 PNVKDFP
-458 LADVRVLDLVKG
+458 LSQVRVLDLVKG
-470 GNRFHANY
+470 GNRFHTNY
-478 YAEQTFYYA
+478 YAEQSFYYA

-510 ANIGYSF
+510 ANIGYEF
-517 EKAGTL
+517 KKAGTI

-549 RNLKPEEAWL
+549 MNLKPEEAWL

-565 GTLNLLPS
+565 YTPDFGKKGKLS
-573 TGRSGGA
+573 
-580 FSWAVDW
+580 FSVDW

-601 PADTKRP
+601 PTDTKRP
-608 YHAENQQ
+608 FHAENQQ
-615 QVNATGVELSV
+615 QVNATGLELSL
-626 AYRFPSFFPPSWG
+626 AYRLNEWL
-639 EREGPCI
+639 RCV

-657 NLKESGSRYLDYLS
+657 DLKEAGSRYLDYLS
-671 HKLSIH
+671 HKLAIH

-697 EGQYNNAEGAV
+697 EGQYNNAEGEVA
-708 TDYQPVWLLDGSIFW
+708 DYQPVWLLDGSVYW

-736 MTNTRYYDY
+736 ITNTRYYDY

-755 KVSIKAML
+755 KISIKAKL

>member
-1 MFKQFQ
+1 MFK
-7 TISNFR
+7 TILK
-13 QRSAIRFR
+13 QQGIRFR
-21 RFCHKAYAAF
+21 QFSHKAYAAF

-48 DLEMLKSGKSIAL
+48 DLEMLKSGKSIAV
-61 SALLLLAGVAPAEA
+61 SALLLFSGIAAVEA
-75 DEGVPKDSVPLTAQ
+75 DEGVPKDSVPLEAQ

-104 VHSEAYRLITQV
+104 VNSEAYRLITQV
-116 SRAEIEALPVQTVA
+116 SQAEIEALPIQTVA

-165 LINGVPLS
+165 LLNGVPLS

-182 NIPVSTELIER
+182 NIPVSTEMIER
-193 VEVLQGTSASLHG
+193 VEVLQGTSANLHG

-211 INIVTKTTPPQPS
+211 INIVTKQAVSRQPS
-224 PQGREHD
+224 D

-239 MNGLVNPEIAATL
+239 MNGLVNPEVAASIQKDEAL
-252 AIPDKSSS
+252 F
-260 LERVKSSA
+260 
-268 RSDCR
+268 
-273 WPSVELPPG
+273 
-282 GVKPLTINLSAEYSR
+282 NLSAEYSR
-297 ADGYYAPSPTEK
+297 AEGYYAPRPTEK

-316 SDFKLANL
+316 SDFQLANI

-360 TRTAFASAKYEHRWG
+360 TRTAFASGRYEHRWG

-393 WHRGQRLYGNFH
+393 WHRDQRLYGNFH
-405 FAQTASASIAA
+405 FAQTASAALSA
-416 HYASRIGTTSFGAG
+416 HYASKIGTTSFGVS

-446 PNGQV
+446 PDGQV

-458 LADVRVLDLVKG
+458 LTDVRVLDLVKG
-470 GNRFHANY
+470 GNRFHTNY

-510 ANIGYSF
+510 ANIGYEF
-517 EKAGTL
+517 KKAGTI
-523 YANANRSLRMPTF
+523 YVNANRSLRMPTF

-565 GTLNLLPS
+565 GNLSPTLS
-573 TGRSGGA
+573 SREGGR

-601 PADTKRP
+601 PTDTKRP
-608 YHAENQQ
+608 FHAENQQ
-615 QVNATGVELSV
+615 QVNATGLELSL
-626 AYRFPSFFPPSWG
+626 AYRLNKWL
-639 EREGPCI
+639 RCV

-657 NLKESGSRYLDYLS
+657 DLKEAGSRYLDYLS
-671 HKLSIH
+671 HKLAIH

-697 EGQYNNAEGAV
+697 EGQYNNAEGEVA
-708 TDYQPVWLLDGSIFW
+708 DYQPVWLLDGSVYW

-755 KVSIKAML
+755 KVSIKAKLY

>member
-1 MFKQFQ
+1 MLINFMFKNLLKQQ
-7 TISNFR
+7 G
-13 QRSAIRFR
+13 IRFR
-21 RFCHKAYAAF
+21 RFSHKAYAAF
-31 CSLHRE
+31 CSVHRE

-48 DLEMLKSGKSIAL
+48 DLEMLKSGKSIAV
-61 SALLLLAGVAPAEA
+61 SALLLFAGVASAEA
-75 DEGVPKDSVPLTAQ
+75 DEGVPKDSVPLNGQ

-116 SRAEIEALPVQTVA
+116 SHAEIEALPIQTVA
-130 DILQYLPGVD
+130 DILQYLPGID

-165 LINGVPLS
+165 LLNGVPLS

-182 NIPVSTELIER
+182 NIPVSAELIER
-193 VEVLQGTSASLHG
+193 VEVLQGTSANLHG

-211 INIVTKTTPPQPS
+211 INIVTKQAVSRQPS
-224 PQGREHD
+224 E

-239 MNGLVNPEIAATL
+239 MNGLVNPEVAATL

-260 LERVKSSA
+260 LEG
-268 RSDCR
+268 RS
-273 WPSVELPPG
+273 G
-282 GVKPLTINLSAEYSR
+282 GVINLSAEYSR

-309 EATACRN
+309 EATACKN

-360 TRTAFASAKYEHRWG
+360 TRTAFASAKYGHRWG
-375 AWRLDAQAAYRAN
+375 AWRMDVQAAYRAN

-405 FAQTASASIAA
+405 FAQTASAAIAA
-416 HYASRIGTTSFGAG
+416 HYASRIGTTSFGVG

-487 GLSASI
+487 GLAASI

-510 ANIGYSF
+510 ANIGYTF

-559 LSIGYK
+559 LSVGYK
-565 GTLNLLPS
+565 YTPDFGKAGKLSLS
-573 TGRSGGA
+573 A
-580 FSWAVDW
+580 DW

-601 PADTKRP
+601 PTDTKRP

-626 AYRFPSFFPPSWG
+626 AYRLNEWL
-639 EREGPCI
+639 RCI

-657 NLKESGSRYLDYLS
+657 DLKESGSRYLDYLS

-708 TDYQPVWLLDGSIFW
+708 ADYQPVWLFDGSIFW

-755 KVSIKAML
+755 KISIKAKL

>member
-1 MFKQFQ
+1 MFKLF
-7 TISNFR
+7 FLKR
-13 QRSAIRFR
+13 GIRFR

-37 VTIGRVAAYMT
+37 VTIGRLAGYMT
-48 DLEMLKSGKSIAL
+48 DLEMLKQGKSMAV
-61 SALLLLAGVAPAEA
+61 SALLLFSAVGAVDA
-75 DEGVPKDSVPLTAQ
+75 DEGVPDDSIPLNSR

-104 VHSEAYRLITQV
+104 VHSEAYRLISTV
-116 SRAEIEALPVQTVA
+116 THADIEALPIQTVA
-130 DILQYLPGVD
+130 DILQYLPGID

-165 LINGVPLS
+165 MLNGVSLS

-193 VEVLQGTSASLHG
+193 VEVLQGTSARLHG

-211 INIVTKTTPPQPS
+211 INIVTRHLPYTEQNHPS
-224 PQGREHD
+224 AKGGDGDRLLS
-231 VRLKLTAG
+231 LKLTAG
-239 MNGLVNPEIAATL
+239 MNGLVNPEIAATIRPSEQL
-252 AIPDKSSS
+252 AF
-260 LERVKSSA
+260 
-268 RSDCR
+268 
-273 WPSVELPPG
+273 
-282 GVKPLTINLSAEYSR
+282 NLSAEYSR
-297 ADGYYAPSPTEK
+297 SDGYYAPAPSEK

-316 SDFKLANL
+316 SDFKLANI

-346 GMGYGFGSQ
+346 GLGYGFGSQ

-360 TRTAFASAKYEHRWG
+360 TRTAFASARYEHRWG
-375 AWRLDAQAAYRAN
+375 AWRLDVQAAYRAN

-405 FAQTASASIAA
+405 FAQTASAAVAA
-416 HYASRIGTTSFGAG
+416 HYASRVGTTSLG
-430 VRNENM
+430 VSLRNENM

-446 PNGQV
+446 PDGQV

-458 LADVRVLDLVKG
+458 LSEVRVLDLVKG

-493 GINGTYNTQF
+493 GINGTYNTRF

-510 ANIGYSF
+510 ANIGYTF
-517 EKAGTL
+517 RRGGTL

-559 LSIGYK
+559 LSLGYK
-565 GTLNLLPS
+565 GEWKFAD
-573 TGRSGGA
+573 RGA
-580 FSWAVDW
+580 LSVAADG
-587 YYRWGKN
+587 YYRWGRN

-601 PADTKRP
+601 PEDTKRP

-615 QVNATGVELSV
+615 QVNATGLEFSV
-626 AYRFPSFFPPSWG
+626 AYRLNQWL
-639 EREGPCI
+639 RCI

-657 NLKESGSRYLDYLS
+657 DLKQSGSRYLDYLS
-671 HKLSIH
+671 HKLTLH

-682 YKGLGASWTVRFQKR
+682 YKGFGASWTMRFQKR
-697 EGQYNNAEGAV
+697 EGQYNNADGIV
-708 TDYQPVWLLDGSIFW
+708 QDYKPVWLLDGSVYW
-723 QNKYL
+723 QNRYL

-736 MTNTRYYDY
+736 MTNRHYYDY

-755 KVSIKAML
+755 KVTIKAIL

>member
-1 MFKQFQ
+1 MFK
-7 TISNFR
+7 TILK
-13 QRSAIRFR
+13 QQGIRFR
-21 RFCHKAYAAF
+21 QFSHKAYAAF

-48 DLEMLKSGKSIAL
+48 DLEMLKSGKSIAVL
-61 SALLLLAGVAPAEA
+61 ALLLFSGIAAVEA
-75 DEGVPKDSVPLTAQ
+75 DEGVPKDSVPLEAQ

-104 VHSEAYRLITQV
+104 VNSEAYRLITQV
-116 SRAEIEALPVQTVA
+116 SQAEIEALPVQTVA

-165 LINGVPLS
+165 LLNGVPLS

-182 NIPVSTELIER
+182 NIPVSTEMIER
-193 VEVLQGTSASLHG
+193 VEVLQGTSANLHG

-211 INIVTKTTPPQPS
+211 INIVTKSS
-224 PQGREHD
+224 PEIS
-231 VRLKLTAG
+231 LKLTAG
-239 MNGLVNPEIAATL
+239 MNGLVNPEVAASIQKDEAL
-252 AIPDKSSS
+252 FN
-260 LERVKSSA
+260 V
-268 RSDCR
+268 
-273 WPSVELPPG
+273 
-282 GVKPLTINLSAEYSR
+282 SAEYSR
-297 ADGYYAPSPTEK
+297 AEGYYAPRPTEK

-316 SDFKLANL
+316 SDFQLANI

-360 TRTAFASAKYEHRWG
+360 TRTAFASGRYEHRWG

-393 WHRGQRLYGNFH
+393 WHRDQRLYGNFH
-405 FAQTASASIAA
+405 FAQTASAALSA
-416 HYASRIGTTSFGAG
+416 HYASRVGTTSFGVS

-458 LADVRVLDLVKG
+458 LSQVRVLDLVKG
-470 GNRFHANY
+470 GNRFHTNY

-510 ANIGYSF
+510 ANIGYEF
-517 EKAGTL
+517 KKAGTV
-523 YANANRSLRMPTF
+523 YVNANRSLRMPTF

-559 LSIGYK
+559 LSVGYK
-565 GTLNLLPS
+565 GTW
-573 TGRSGGA
+573 SGL
-580 FSWAVDW
+580 SWSADW

-601 PADTKRP
+601 PTDTKRP
-608 YHAENQQ
+608 FHAENQQ
-615 QVNATGVELSV
+615 QVNATGVEVSV
-626 AYRFPSFFPPSWG
+626 AYRLNEWL
-639 EREGPCI
+639 RCV

-657 NLKESGSRYLDYLS
+657 DLKEAGSRYLDYLS
-671 HKLSIH
+671 HKLAIH

-697 EGQYNNAEGAV
+697 EGQYNNAEGEVA
-708 TDYQPVWLLDGSIFW
+708 DYQPVWLLDGSVYW

-736 MTNTRYYDY
+736 ITNTRYYDY

-755 KVSIKAML
+755 KISIKAKL

>member
-1 MFKQFQ
+1 MFK
-7 TISNFR
+7 TILK
-13 QRSAIRFR
+13 QQGIRFR
-21 RFCHKAYAAF
+21 QFSHKAYAAF

-48 DLEMLKSGKSIAL
+48 DLEMLKSGKSIAV
-61 SALLLLAGVAPAEA
+61 SALLLFSGIAAVEA
-75 DEGVPKDSVPLTAQ
+75 DEGVPKDSVPLEAQ

-104 VHSEAYRLITQV
+104 VNSEAYRLITQV
-116 SRAEIEALPVQTVA
+116 SQAEIEALPIQTVA

-165 LINGVPLS
+165 LLNGVPLS
-173 DFHTGHYAL
+173 DFHTGHYVL
-182 NIPVSTELIER
+182 NIPVSTEMIER
-193 VEVLQGTSASLHG
+193 VEVLQGTSANLHG

-211 INIVTKTTPPQPS
+211 INMVTKQAVSRQPS
-224 PQGREHD
+224 D

-239 MNGLVNPEIAATL
+239 MNGLVNPEVAASIQKDEAL
-252 AIPDKSSS
+252 F
-260 LERVKSSA
+260 
-268 RSDCR
+268 
-273 WPSVELPPG
+273 
-282 GVKPLTINLSAEYSR
+282 NLSAEYSR
-297 ADGYYAPSPTEK
+297 AEGYYAPRPTEK

-316 SDFKLANL
+316 SDFQLANI

-360 TRTAFASAKYEHRWG
+360 TRTAFASGRYEHRWG

-393 WHRGQRLYGNFH
+393 WHRDQRLYGNFH
-405 FAQTASASIAA
+405 FAQTASAALSA
-416 HYASRIGTTSFGAG
+416 HYASKIGTTSFGVS

-446 PNGQV
+446 PDGQV

-470 GNRFHANY
+470 GNRFHTNY

-510 ANIGYSF
+510 ANIGYEF
-517 EKAGTL
+517 KKAGTI
-523 YANANRSLRMPTF
+523 YVNANRSLRMPTF

-565 GTLNLLPS
+565 GNLSSLPFRE
-573 TGRSGGA
+573 GSGLGS
-580 FSWAVDW
+580 FSWSADW

-601 PADTKRP
+601 PTDTKRP
-608 YHAENQQ
+608 FHAENQQ
-615 QVNATGVELSV
+615 QVNATGLELSL
-626 AYRFPSFFPPSWG
+626 AYRLNEWL
-639 EREGPCI
+639 RCV

-657 NLKESGSRYLDYLS
+657 DLKEAGSRYLDYLS
-671 HKLSIH
+671 HKLAIH

-682 YKGLGASWTVRFQKR
+682 YKGFGASWTVRFQKR
-697 EGQYNNAEGAV
+697 EGQYNNAEGEVA
-708 TDYQPVWLLDGSIFW
+708 DYQPVWLLDGSVYW

-755 KVSIKAML
+755 KVSIKAKLY

>member
-1 MFKQFQ
+1 MHAFLKANNYFMFK
-7 TISNFR
+7 TILK
-13 QRSAIRFR
+13 QQGIRFR

-48 DLEMLKSGKSIAL
+48 DLEMLKSGKSVAV
-61 SALLLLAGVAPAEA
+61 SALLLFSGIAAVEA
-75 DEGVPKDSVPLTAQ
+75 DEGVPKDSVPLEAR

-104 VHSEAYRLITQV
+104 VNSEAYRLITQI
-116 SRAEIEALPVQTVA
+116 SQAEIEALPVQTVA

-165 LINGVPLS
+165 LLNGVPLS
-173 DFHTGHYAL
+173 DFHTGHYTL
-182 NIPVSTELIER
+182 NIPVSTEMIER
-193 VEVLQGTSASLHG
+193 VEVLQGTSANLHG

-211 INIVTKTTPPQPS
+211 INIVTKTTLPQPS

-231 VRLKLTAG
+231 LALKLTAG

-252 AIPDKSSS
+252 AIPNKNS
-260 LERVKSSA
+260 LPCGEGR
-268 RSDCR
+268 
-273 WPSVELPPG
+273 G
-282 GVKPLTINLSAEYSR
+282 GVINLSAEYSR
-297 ADGYYAPSPTEK
+297 AEGYYAPRPTEK

-316 SDFKLANL
+316 SDFQLANI

-360 TRTAFASAKYEHRWG
+360 TRTAFASGRYEHRWG

-393 WHRGQRLYGNFH
+393 WHRDQRLYGNFH
-405 FAQTASASIAA
+405 FAQTASAALSA
-416 HYASRIGTTSFGAG
+416 HYASRVGTTSFGVS

-451 PNVADFP
+451 PNVEGFP
-458 LADVRVLDLVKG
+458 LSQVRVLDLVKG
-470 GNRFHANY
+470 GNRFHTNY

-510 ANIGYSF
+510 ANIGYEF
-517 EKAGTL
+517 KKAGTV
-523 YANANRSLRMPTF
+523 YVNANRSLRMPTF

-565 GTLNLLPS
+565 GNISPFRGLG
-573 TGRSGGA
+573 GRGGS
-580 FSWAVDW
+580 FSWSADW

-601 PADTKRP
+601 PTDTKRP
-608 YHAENQQ
+608 FHAENQQ
-615 QVNATGVELSV
+615 QVNATGLELSL
-626 AYRFPSFFPPSWG
+626 AYRLNEWL
-639 EREGPCI
+639 RCV

-657 NLKESGSRYLDYLS
+657 DLKEAGSRYLDYLS
-671 HKLSIH
+671 HKLAIR

-697 EGQYNNAEGAV
+697 EGQYNNAEGEVA
-708 TDYQPVWLLDGSIFW
+708 DYQPVWLLDGSVYW
-723 QNKYL
+723 QNTYL

-736 MTNTRYYDY
+736 ITNTRYYDY

-755 KVSIKAML
+755 KISIKAKL